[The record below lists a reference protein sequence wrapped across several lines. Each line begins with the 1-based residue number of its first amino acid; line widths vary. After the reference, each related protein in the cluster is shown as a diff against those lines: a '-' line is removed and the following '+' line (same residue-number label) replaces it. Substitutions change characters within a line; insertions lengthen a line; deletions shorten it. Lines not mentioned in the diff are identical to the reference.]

1 MYTVD
6 DYNLQKETLFEQVKS
21 VLDDYDV
28 YYKDYYIREF
38 LDTWYNAKAPLLELL
53 SKHESFVP
61 EELAI
66 VFDADY
72 IRKANINDAMRQLRE
87 MCDQMYWGLPPEK
100 RNDIDDE
107 DFMWRDE
114 LTTIS
119 YKLQDFIIA
128 RIAETGKPFS
138 GMVDEIVLAYM
149 KTFGLYDGN
158 ASSAKLSR
166 VLRKYIWQK
175 APLFEE
181 YGLSRTMEQMFAVMA
196 DMLNNAKITRHTAL
210 SLHPCDYLLMSNGAS
225 GWRSCHMIPDGEWS
239 AGTISYACDSTSLV
253 FYTVDK
259 GYDNTELKIFRQP
272 KIHRQM
278 YFYDRGRLFQ
288 ARLYPSNCQ
297 DDEAINN
304 YRHTVQQIFADCLSI
319 PNLWTLKHYDT
330 ARKYIKPAAGA
341 CQYHDYHNEYDGRQ
355 TLSISQCMETPDE
368 DDPIIAGAKTYDFYG
383 NLLYYNNTINSGED
397 TYWCE
402 ACQEYHNGEP
412 YGYVHGDPFCEDAYD
427 YGSVVSC
434 DWCGGYEWADS
445 CTEVYGRNGCTLI
458 VCDNCCGDFT
468 ECCICGEYHHN
479 DNIFLDIHGNAYC
492 YDHWEEEV
500 THCEHCGEAFPNDE
514 VQEVNGHWY
523 CDGCADEI
531 REEAE

>member
-1 MYTVD
+1 MYTFD
-6 DYNLQKETLFEQVKS
+6 DYNLQKETLFEQVKE
-21 VLDDYDV
+21 VLSDYDV
-28 YYKDYYIREF
+28 YYEDCCIWEF

-53 SKHESFVP
+53 SKHESFIP

-66 VFDADY
+66 VFDTDY
-72 IRKANINDAMRQLRE
+72 VRKANINDAMGQLRD
-87 MCDQMYWGLPPEK
+87 MCDQIYWGLPSEK
-100 RNDIDDE
+100 RAVGDE
-107 DFMWRDE
+107 DIIWIDN
-114 LTTIS
+114 LTRIS
-119 YKLQDFIIA
+119 YNLQDFIIA
-128 RIAETGKPFS
+128 RRAETGKPFS
-138 GMVDEIVLAYM
+138 GMVDEIALAYM
-149 KTFGLYDGN
+149 KSCGLYDGN

-181 YGLSRTMEQMFAVMA
+181 YGFSRTMEQRFAIMA
-196 DMLNNAKITRHTAL
+196 DMLNDAKITRHTAL

-330 ARKYIKPAAGA
+330 ARKYIESAAGA

-355 TLSISQCMETPDE
+355 TLSISQCMETPDK
-368 DDPIIAGAKTYDFYG
+368 DDPIIAGAKTYDFCG
-383 NLLYYNNTINSGED
+383 NQLFYNNTINDGKD

-402 ACQEYHNGEP
+402 ACREYHDGEP
-412 YGYVHGDPFCEDAYD
+412 YGYIRGEAFCEDAYESGGVL
-427 YGSVVSC
+427 YCEWC
-434 DWCGGYEWADS
+434 DEYEWADD
-445 CTEVYGRNGCTLI
+445 CTTVHNSHGWEIT
-458 VCDNCCGDFT
+458 VCNDCRDNYYT
-468 ECCICGEYHHN
+468 ECPECGEYYPN
-479 DNIFLDIHGNAYC
+479 DSFREDAYGNIYC
-492 YDHWEEEV
+492 PDCWDDCV
-500 THCEHCGEAFPNDE
+500 SCCKHCEEYYPTDDLTLVDGNY
-514 VQEVNGHWY
+514 Y
-523 CDGCADEI
+523 CDDCLEQM
-531 REEAE
+531 EKEAE